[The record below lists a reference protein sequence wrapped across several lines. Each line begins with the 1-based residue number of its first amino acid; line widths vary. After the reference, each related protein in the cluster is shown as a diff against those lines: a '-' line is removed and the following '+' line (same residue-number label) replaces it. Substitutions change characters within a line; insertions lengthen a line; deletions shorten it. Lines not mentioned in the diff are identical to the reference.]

1 MGIRHS
7 KRLLAHLSN
16 LDAHNTLML
25 FSRVQLCRSVQ
36 CVVLV
41 PRTEPRRE
49 AWWLDFPTSPK
60 RWGTLGWRRWAP
72 PNLSDDFPI
81 NFPIN
86 WPSCS
91 ISFSVKTCQNMS
103 ISGLIDVKPSNFSPQ
118 MLVTSSWFILI
129 PGPHLEVCLATGERA
144 AKDGAGGQRP
154 KWCKLDSFKPWFYI
168 F

>member
-25 FSRVQLCRSVQ
+25 FSRVLCRSVQ

-49 AWWLDFPTSPK
+49 AWWPDFPTIPK

-91 ISFSVKTCQNMS
+91 ISFSVKKMS
-103 ISGLIDVKPSNFSPQ
+103 KYVNFRVNWCKTSQFLATDVGH
-118 MLVTSSWFILI
+118 FILI
-129 PGPHLEVCLATGERA
+129 H
-144 AKDGAGGQRP
+144 
-154 KWCKLDSFKPWFYI
+154 LDSRPSSWSLPCNRGTSCKRRCRRDSAQSDVNWIVLNHGFTYF
-168 F
+168 